1 MHETPL
7 KMEIQ
12 RGLNNFADGDL
23 AEKATDLFKVLGYD
37 SQRTLS
43 RTSNTVE
50 AFLEDFDNH
59 RRMNRENAHLHDW
72 HTVDFLFQ
80 LTADEITQHTQET
93 ITFNENQ
100 GVDNTI
106 YYSYLFLAIKLKGDT
121 YSRTALATIT
131 REINKLY
138 AMPAMLI
145 FQHGHTLTFAIIN
158 RRPSQ
163 RDGDRDVLE
172 KVTLIKDIDV
182 VNPHRAHLDIL
193 AELSLNALYQQHGFT
208 SFLELHQAWQQTL
221 DTSELNRRFFK
232 EIADWY
238 FWAVGK
244 VTFPPDAGDDATVR
258 NATCIIRLI
267 TRLIF
272 VWFLKEKDLVP
283 NAIFDED
290 NIRELLTNVDTQ
302 ECTYYKAILQNLFFA
317 TLNQEM
323 NTPEKPDIRKFRGE
337 GRQHYNITS
346 LYRYKR
352 YFRDPDA
359 ALRLFETIPFLNGGL
374 FECLDKPDPVP
385 VGASSSSRPN
395 GKILRIDG
403 FSDREDNPLHVP
415 NELFFSGPQAV
426 NLNAVYDT
434 KNSRYTVRGLIHI
447 LNRYKFTIAENT
459 PIEEEV
465 ALDPELL
472 GQVFENLL
480 AAYNPETGTTAR
492 KQTGSFYTPREIVN
506 YMVDESLIAHLKN
519 SLPGRSDLRIATGS
533 DLPIATLET
542 NDLSDVIETKLRHF
556 LAYNDEPHPFTDAET
571 EQLINAIDT
580 LKILDPACG
589 SGAFPM
595 GILHKLVF
603 LLGKLDPRNAQ
614 WRQRQIDR
622 VQGAIT
628 ASEKI
633 DDSVFRESAI
643 NELEGEIASIN
654 EAFER
659 NELDYGRKLYLIENC
674 IYGVDIQPIATQIA
688 KLRFFISLIVE
699 QKIDETREN
708 RGVRPLPNLETKFV
722 AANTLLDVEK
732 PAQLLLRNPEVD
744 TKEKALEEVRRRHF
758 TARTPRT
765 KERYRNRDAELRAEI
780 SALLQSDGF
789 PSETTEKIAT
799 WDPYDQNASADF
811 FDSEWMFGITEGFDV
826 VIGNPPY
833 VRQEKIKS
841 LKPMLQKR
849 YTCYTGAADLYVYF
863 YERGL
868 QLLNASGIH
877 TFICS
882 NSWLDVNYG
891 APLQKYLLDNTAGA
905 LICHSEAEREFESA
919 DINTIVSILRNGAP
933 DPDSHIRFLT
943 FKTFIGDPNI
953 ENRRERM
960 RTYTE
965 LAQAGT
971 RENRYA
977 GDKWGGKYLRAPDIY
992 WTLLEKGKDKLVR
1005 LGDIAKVRFGIK
1017 TGANEFFYLD
1027 AEQIQ
1032 EWGIE
1037 AEFLKSVIKS
1047 PRECKSIRVDPS
1059 QLQFKLFMCDMDK
1072 AALAGTAAL
1081 EYITWGESQG
1091 FHQRPSCRS
1100 RARWWDLGQWGYPDM
1115 LWSDAYNV
1123 RFGCF
1128 ENAGDYFGDKRF
1140 FVIEFKEKNLATR
1153 AYLNSTIIPL
1163 LIETEG
1169 ISNLG
1174 EGVIYTNVY
1183 WLKTLPILAENH
1195 IAKEIHRCYE
1205 NIKTREIL
1213 PIFDEI
1219 HQPDRRALDAIIFNA
1234 LDLTQGEQDGV
1245 YEAVVNLVEAR
1256 LRKARSLKGK

>member
-1 MHETPL
+1 MPETHIRT
-7 KMEIQ
+7 EIQ
-12 RGLNNFADGDL
+12 SALNNFMDGEL
-23 AEKATDLFKVLGYD
+23 AKNATHLLKVLGYE
-37 SQRTLS
+37 SQRTLN
-43 RTSNTVE
+43 RDANTTE
-50 AFLEDFDNH
+50 AFREDFDPDNLI
-59 RRMNRENAHLHDW
+59 NPEKAHLNDW
-72 HTVDFLFQ
+72 QTADFLFQ
-80 LTADEITQHTQET
+80 LTADEIRQQTQET
-93 ITFNENQ
+93 ITFHEDA
-100 GVDNTI
+100 GVDESI
-106 YYSYLFLAIKLKGDT
+106 YQSYLFLAIKLKGDT
-121 YSRTALATIT
+121 YSRTALANIT

-138 AMPAMLI
+138 AIPALLI
-145 FQHGHTLTFAIIN
+145 FQHGRTLTFSIIN

-163 RDGDRDVLE
+163 RDRDLDVLE
-172 KVTLIKDIDV
+172 KVTLIKDIDL

-193 AELSLNALYQQHGFT
+193 AELSLSALYQQHGFT
-208 SFLELHQAWQQTL
+208 NFLELHQAWQQTL

-238 FWAVGK
+238 FWAVDK
-244 VTFPPDAGDDATVR
+244 VTFPADADTSVGVVSHLTVH
-258 NATCIIRLI
+258 NATCVIRLI

-272 VWFLKEKDLVP
+272 VWFLKGKELVP
-283 NAIFDED
+283 NALFEED
-290 NIRELLTNVDTQ
+290 TISELLANVDPQ
-302 ECTYYKAILQNLFFA
+302 ESTYYKAILQNLFFA

-323 NTPEKPDIRKFRGE
+323 NTSEKPNTRKFRGE

-359 ALRLFETIPFLNGGL
+359 ALHLFETIPFLNGGL
-374 FECLDKPDPVP
+374 FECLDKPDPDD
-385 VGASSSSRPN
+385 A
-395 GKILRIDG
+395 KTILRIDG
-403 FSDREDNPLHVP
+403 FSDREDNPLSVP
-415 NELFFSGPQAV
+415 NELFFSEPQSV

-459 PIEEEV
+459 PIEQEV

-492 KQTGSFYTPREIVN
+492 KQTGSFYTPREVVN
-506 YMVDESLIAHLKN
+506 YMVDESLIAYFKN
-519 SLPGRSDLRIATGS
+519 TVRSR
-533 DLPIATLET
+533 ET
-542 NDLSDVIETKLRHF
+542 IHCPSETKLRHL
-556 LAYNDEPHPFTDAET
+556 LAYNDEPHQFTTT
-571 EQLINAIDT
+571 EVEHLISAIDT

-603 LLGKLDPRNAQ
+603 LLSKLDPRNAQ

-633 DDSVFRESAI
+633 DDSTFRESAI
-643 NELEGEIASIN
+643 SELEREIDSIN

-699 QKIDETREN
+699 QKIDDTREN

-732 PAQLLLRNPEVD
+732 PEQMTLRNPEID
-744 TKEKALEEVRRRHF
+744 SKEKALEEVRRRHF

-765 KERYRNRDAELRAEI
+765 KDRYRKQDAELRAEI
-780 SALLQSDGF
+780 STLLQQDGF
-789 PSETTEKIAT
+789 PSETTEKISA
-799 WDPYDQNASADF
+799 WDPYNQNASANF
-811 FDSEWMFGITEGFDV
+811 FDPEWMFGITDGFDV

-841 LKPMLQKR
+841 LKPTLKKR

-868 QLLNASGIH
+868 QLLSPKGIH

-891 APLQKYLLDNTAGA
+891 APLQKYLLDNTKSAV
-905 LICHSEAEREFESA
+905 ICHSEAEREFESA
-919 DINTIVSILRNGAP
+919 DINTIVSVLHNGIP
-933 DPDSHIRFLT
+933 NPDSQIRFLT
-943 FKTFIGDPNI
+943 FKTFIGDPDI
-953 ENRRERM
+953 ENRRERT
-960 RTYTE
+960 RPYTE

-971 RENRYA
+971 RENKYT

-1005 LGDIAKVRFGIK
+1005 LGDIAEVRRGFT
-1017 TGANEFFYLD
+1017 TGANDFFYLD
-1027 AEQIQ
+1027 AERIR

-1037 AEFLKSVIKS
+1037 DEFLKPVIKS

-1059 QLQFKLFMCDMDK
+1059 QLQFKLFMCHTDR
-1072 AALAGTAAL
+1072 AVLAGTAAL
-1081 EYITWGESQG
+1081 DYIEWGESQG
-1091 FHQRPSCRS
+1091 FHQKPSCRS
-1100 RARWWDLGQWGYPDM
+1100 RVRWWDLGKREIPSLAFNYLISSTARTLYARNGCYT
-1115 LWSDAYNV
+1115 SDNFQEVHTDSDLILPLCAS
-1123 RFGCF
+1123 
-1128 ENAGDYFGDKRF
+1128 
-1140 FVIEFKEKNLATR
+1140 
-1153 AYLNSTIIPL
+1153 LNSSLFQLMVNMAGRSNFGGGLLKIQTYEVSELLCLDPKIFAFEDAAIFTSSSWEMLDPSDDRRVLDTIIFDA
-1163 LIETEG
+1163 
-1169 ISNLG
+1169 LG
-1174 EGVIYTNVY
+1174 
-1183 WLKTLPILAENH
+1183 
-1195 IAKEIHRCYE
+1195 
-1205 NIKTREIL
+1205 
-1213 PIFDEI
+1213 
-1219 HQPDRRALDAIIFNA
+1219 
-1234 LDLTQGEQDGV
+1234 LTQGERDGV
-1245 YEAVVNLVEAR
+1245 YEAVVNLVESR
-1256 LRKARSLKGK
+1256 LRKARSLKGKG

>member
-1 MHETPL
+1 MHETHIQTD
-7 KMEIQ
+7 IQ
-12 RGLNNFADGDL
+12 RALHRFTDGNL
-23 AEKATDLFKVLGYD
+23 AENAIHLLKVLGYE
-37 SQRTLS
+37 SQRTLNQEA
-43 RTSNTVE
+43 NTPE
-50 AFLEDFDNH
+50 AFREDFDPDKAINPKKA
-59 RRMNRENAHLHDW
+59 RLHEW

-80 LTADEITQHTQET
+80 LTADEIRQHTQEM
-93 ITFNENQ
+93 ITFHEDA
-100 GVDNTI
+100 GVDASI
-106 YYSYLFLAIKLKGDT
+106 YQSYLFLAIKLKGDT
-121 YSRTALATIT
+121 YSRTALANIT

-138 AMPAMLI
+138 AMPALLI
-145 FQHGHTLTFAIIN
+145 FQHGQSLTFSIIN

-163 RDGDRDVLE
+163 REPELDVLE

-182 VNPHRAHLDIL
+182 GSPHRAHLDIL
-193 AELSLNALYQQHGFT
+193 ADLSLGSLYHQYEFT
-208 SFLELHQAWQQTL
+208 NFLELHQAWQQTL
-221 DTSELNRRFFK
+221 DTSELNRRFFQ

-238 FWAVGK
+238 FWAVEK
-244 VTFPPDAGDDATVR
+244 VTFPADASDDETFR

-283 NAIFDED
+283 DALFNEKDIV
-290 NIRELLTNVDTQ
+290 ELLTSLDAQ
-302 ECTYYKAILQNLFFA
+302 ENTYYKAILQNLFFA

-323 NTPEKPDIRKFRGE
+323 NTSEKPNNRKFRGE

-352 YFRDPDA
+352 YFRDPEA
-359 ALRLFETIPFLNGGL
+359 ALGLFEAIPFLNGGL
-374 FECLDKPDPVP
+374 FECLDKPDPTD
-385 VGASSSSRPN
+385 A
-395 GKILRIDG
+395 KIILRVDG
-403 FSDREDNPLHVP
+403 FSDRDDNPLCVP
-415 NELFFSGPQAV
+415 NELFFSEPQSV
-426 NLNAVYDT
+426 NLNAVYGT

-506 YMVDESLIAHLKN
+506 YMVDESLIAYFQN
-519 SLPGRSDLRIATGS
+519 AVRSRAIHCPS
-533 DLPIATLET
+533 K
-542 NDLSDVIETKLRHF
+542 TKLRHL
-556 LAYNDEPHPFTDAET
+556 LAYNDEPHQFTDT
-571 EQLINAIDT
+571 EVVHLITAIDT

-622 VQGAIT
+622 VQAAIT
-628 ASEKI
+628 TSEKI
-633 DDSVFRESAI
+633 DDSTFRESAI
-643 NELEGEIASIN
+643 AELEREIESIN

-659 NELDYGRKLYLIENC
+659 NALDYGRKLYLIENC

-699 QKIDETREN
+699 QKIDDTREN

-722 AANTLLDVEK
+722 AANTLLGVEK
-732 PAQLLLRNPEVD
+732 PAQMTLRNPEID
-744 TKEKALEEVRRRHF
+744 GKEKALEEVRRRHF

-765 KERYRNRDAELRAEI
+765 KDRYRNRDAELRAEI
-780 SALLQSDGF
+780 SALLQQDGF
-789 PSETTEKIAT
+789 PSEMTEKIAN

-833 VRQEKIKS
+833 VRQEKIKD
-841 LKPMLQKR
+841 LKPTLKKH

-868 QLLNASGIH
+868 QLLSPNGIH

-891 APLQKYLLDNTAGA
+891 APLQKYLLENTVGA
-905 LICHSEAEREFESA
+905 VICHSEAEREFESA
-919 DINTIVSILRNGAP
+919 DINTIVSILSNGTP
-933 DPDSHIRFLT
+933 DADSCMRFLT
-943 FKTFIGDPNI
+943 FNTFIGDPDVQ
-953 ENRRERM
+953 NRRERT

-971 RENRYA
+971 RENRYT

-992 WTLLEKGKDKLVR
+992 WTILEKGKDKLVR
-1005 LGDIAKVRFGIK
+1005 LGDIAEVRRGFT

-1027 AEQIQ
+1027 AERIQ

-1037 AEFLKSVIKS
+1037 SEYLKPVIKS
-1047 PRECKSIRVDPS
+1047 PRECKSIRVDPNE
-1059 QLQFKLFMCDMDK
+1059 LQFKLFMCHADR

-1081 EYITWGESQG
+1081 DYIKWGETQG

-1100 RARWWDLGQWGYPDM
+1100 RARWWDLGEREMPSLAFNYLISSTARTLYTPDGCYT
-1115 LWSDAYNV
+1115 SDNFQEVHTDSDSILPLCAS
-1123 RFGCF
+1123 
-1128 ENAGDYFGDKRF
+1128 
-1140 FVIEFKEKNLATR
+1140 
-1153 AYLNSTIIPL
+1153 LNSSLFQLMVNMAGRSNFGGGL
-1163 LIETEG
+1163 LKIQT
-1169 ISNLG
+1169 
-1174 EGVIYTNVY
+1174 
-1183 WLKTLPILAENH
+1183 
-1195 IAKEIHRCYE
+1195 YE
-1205 NIKTREIL
+1205 VSELLCLDPK
-1213 PIFDEI
+1213 IFTFEDEAI
-1219 HQPDRRALDAIIFNA
+1219 FTSSAWEMLEPSDDRRALDTIVFEA
-1234 LDLTQGEQDGV
+1234 LEFTQGERDGV
-1245 YEAVVNLVEAR
+1245 SEAVVRLVESR

>member
-1 MHETPL
+1 MMHETHIQTD
-7 KMEIQ
+7 IQ
-12 RGLNNFADGDL
+12 RALNNFADGNL
-23 AEKATDLFKVLGYD
+23 AQNATALLSVLGYE

-59 RRMNRENAHLHDW
+59 GRMNREKALLHEW
-72 HTVDFLFQ
+72 QTADFLFQ
-80 LTADEITQHTQET
+80 LTADEIKQHAQET
-93 ITFNENQ
+93 ITFHEDQ

-106 YYSYLFLAIKLKGDT
+106 YYSYLFLAVKLKGDT
-121 YSRTALATIT
+121 YSRTALANIT

-138 AMPAMLI
+138 AMPALLI
-145 FQHGHTLTFAIIN
+145 FQHGQSLTFAIIN

-193 AELSLNALYQQHGFT
+193 EELSLAALYQEHGFT
-208 SFLELHQAWQQTL
+208 NFLELHQAWQKTL
-221 DTSELNRRFFK
+221 DISELNRRFFK

-238 FWAVGK
+238 FWAVDK
-244 VTFPPDAGDDATVR
+244 VTFPSASVGTVSNR
-258 NATCIIRLI
+258 AVHNATCVIRLI

-272 VWFLKEKDLVP
+272 VWFLKEKALVP
-283 NAIFDED
+283 DVLFAEADIS
-290 NIRELLTNVDTQ
+290 ELLTSLDA
-302 ECTYYKAILQNLFFA
+302 EESTYYKAILQNLFFA
-317 TLNQEM
+317 TLNQGM
-323 NTPEKPDIRKFRGE
+323 NTPEKPNNRKFRGE

-352 YFRDPDA
+352 YFKDPDA
-359 ALRLFETIPFLNGGL
+359 ALCLFESIPFLNGGL
-374 FECLDKPDPVP
+374 FECLDKPDSDD
-385 VGASSSSRPN
+385 A
-395 GKILRIDG
+395 KTILRIDG
-403 FSDREDNPLHVP
+403 FSDRDDNPLSVP
-415 NELFFSGPQAV
+415 NELFFSEPQAV

-459 PIEEEV
+459 PIEQEV

-492 KQTGSFYTPREIVN
+492 KQTGSFYTPREVVN
-506 YMVDESLIAHLKN
+506 YMVDESLIAHFQN
-519 SLPGRSDLRIATGS
+519 TFSRWVSLRSTQ
-533 DLPIATLET
+533 PT
-542 NDLSDVIETKLRHF
+542 NGAIEDRLRH
-556 LAYNDEPHPFTDAET
+556 LLTYNDEPHQFTYAEV
-571 EQLINAIDT
+571 EHLITTIDT

-622 VQGAIT
+622 VQNTIT
-628 ASEKI
+628 EAEKI
-633 DDSVFRESAI
+633 DDSVIRESTI
-643 NELEGEIASIN
+643 DELEGEIENIN

-699 QKIDETREN
+699 QKIDDTREN

-722 AANTLLDVEK
+722 AANTLLGVEK
-732 PAQLLLRNPEVD
+732 PAQMTFRNPEID
-744 TKEKALEEVRRRHF
+744 NKEKALEEVRRRHF

-765 KERYRNRDAELRAEI
+765 KERYRKQDADLRTEI
-780 SALLQSDGF
+780 SALLQQDGF
-789 PSETTEKIAT
+789 PSETTEKIAG
-799 WDPYDQNASADF
+799 WDPYDQNAAADF
-811 FDSEWMFGITEGFDV
+811 FDPEWMFGITDGFDV

-833 VRQEKIKS
+833 VRQEKIKH
-841 LKPMLQKR
+841 LKPTLKKR
-849 YTCYTGAADLYVYF
+849 YTCYTGTADLYVYF

-868 QLLNASGIH
+868 QLLSPNGIH

-891 APLQKYLLDNTAGA
+891 APLQKYVLDNTAGA
-905 LICHSEAEREFESA
+905 VICHSEAEREFESA
-919 DINTIVSILRNGAP
+919 DINTIVSLLQNGTP
-933 DPDSHIRFLT
+933 DAESHFRFLT

-953 ENRRERM
+953 ENRRERT

-971 RENRYA
+971 RDNRYT

-992 WTLLEKGKDKLVR
+992 WTILEKGKDKLVR
-1005 LGDIAKVRFGIK
+1005 LGDVADVRRGFT

-1027 AEQIQ
+1027 TERVQ
-1032 EWGIE
+1032 EWGIASE
-1037 AEFLKSVIKS
+1037 YLKPVIKS

-1059 QLQFKLFMCDMDK
+1059 QLQFKLFMCHADR

-1081 EYITWGESQG
+1081 EYIRWGESQG
-1091 FHQRPSCRS
+1091 FHQRPSCKG
-1100 RARWWDLGQWGYPDM
+1100 RAHWWDLGQREMPLLAFNYLISSTARTLYARNGCYT
-1115 LWSDAYNV
+1115 SDNFQEVHTDSDLTLPLCAS
-1123 RFGCF
+1123 
-1128 ENAGDYFGDKRF
+1128 
-1140 FVIEFKEKNLATR
+1140 
-1153 AYLNSTIIPL
+1153 LNSSLFQLMVNMTGRSNFGGGLLKIQTYEVSELLCLDPKIFAFEDETIFASTAWEMLEP
-1163 LIETEG
+1163 
-1169 ISNLG
+1169 S
-1174 EGVIYTNVY
+1174 
-1183 WLKTLPILAENH
+1183 
-1195 IAKEIHRCYE
+1195 
-1205 NIKTREIL
+1205 
-1213 PIFDEI
+1213 D
-1219 HQPDRRALDAIIFNA
+1219 DRRALDAIIFDA
-1234 LDLTQGEQDGV
+1234 LGLTQGERDGV
-1245 YEAVVNLVEAR
+1245 YEAVVNLVESR
-1256 LRKARSLKGK
+1256 LRKAKSLKGKS

>member
-12 RGLNNFADGDL
+12 SGLSNFANGKL
-23 AEKATDLFKVLGYD
+23 TENTTQLLKVLGYE
-37 SQRTLS
+37 SQRTLNRS
-43 RTSNTVE
+43 SNTIA
-50 AFLEDFDNH
+50 AFLEDFDTH
-59 RRMNRENAHLHDW
+59 GRMNREKAYLYEW
-72 HTVDFLFQ
+72 QTADFLFQ
-80 LTADEITQHTQET
+80 LTADEIKQQDFQET
-93 ITFNENQ
+93 INFAER
-100 GVDNTI
+100 GSVDNTI
-106 YYSYLFLAIKLKGDT
+106 YHSYLFLAIKLKGDV
-121 YSRTALATIT
+121 YPRTALANIT

-138 AMPAMLI
+138 AMPALLI
-145 FQHGHTLTFAIIN
+145 FQHGHCLTFAIIN

-163 RDGDRDVLE
+163 HDSERDVLE

-182 VNPHRAHLDIL
+182 RDPHRAHLDIL
-193 AELSLNALYQQHGFT
+193 ADLSLDALYHQHGFT
-208 SFLELHQAWQQTL
+208 NFLELHQAWQKTL

-238 FWAVGK
+238 FWAVDK
-244 VTFPPDAGDDATVR
+244 VTFPSDTGENETVR

-283 NAIFDED
+283 NTLFDED
-290 NIRELLTNVDTQ
+290 DLAEMLTNIDAQ
-302 ECTYYKAILQNLFFA
+302 ESTYYKAVLQNLFFA

-323 NTPEKPDIRKFRGE
+323 NTPEKPDIRKFRGK

-374 FECLDKPDPVP
+374 FECLDKPNPDDPK
-385 VGASSSSRPN
+385 
-395 GKILRIDG
+395 KILRIDG

-415 NELFFSGPQAV
+415 NELFFSEPQAV

-434 KNSRYTVRGLIHI
+434 KNRRYTVRGLIHI

-506 YMVDESLIAHLKN
+506 YMVDASLIAYFKN
-519 SLPGRSDLRIATGS
+519 ILLCRSELQLATSNENDISIAT
-533 DLPIATLET
+533 
-542 NDLSDVIETKLRHF
+542 ETKLRHL

-633 DDSVFRESAI
+633 DDSLFRESAI

-699 QKIDETREN
+699 QKIDDTRKN

-722 AANTLLDVEK
+722 AADTLLDVEK
-732 PAQLLLRNPEVD
+732 PSQLLLRNPEVD

-789 PSETTEKIAT
+789 PSETTEKIAN
-799 WDPYDQNASADF
+799 WDPYDQNATADF
-811 FDSEWMFGITEGFDV
+811 FDPEWMFGITDGFDV

-833 VRQEKIKS
+833 ISHDKIPKQLKAKIKNNYQS
-841 LKPMLQKR
+841 YQPFADI
-849 YTCYTGAADLYVYF
+849 YCYFIEKAI
-863 YERGL
+863 GL
-868 QLLNASGIH
+868 QNVGGILS
-877 TFICS
+877 FITS
-882 NSWLDVNYG
+882 NSYLRAEYG
-891 APLQKYLLDNTAGA
+891 GPIRSLLR
-905 LICHSEAEREFESA
+905 SENILLRMLNVEDSQVFESA
-919 DINTIVSILRNGAP
+919 IVNVAIIVSRKPANSSDDFCLVVNSPFSGDSFEDFVKINRFHYPQVYFDSKSWNLAEPKLVEIQKKLEASGKTLEELNTKIRLGIATGSNEAFLIDEDQRREFCEKNPINTEIIKPILRGRDISRYSYTLPKQYVLLTKNGV
-933 DPDSHIRFLT
+933 
-943 FKTFIGDPNI
+943 NV
-953 ENRRERM
+953 ERD
-960 RTYTE
+960 Y
-965 LAQAGT
+965 
-971 RENRYA
+971 
-977 GDKWGGKYLRAPDIY
+977 PDIY
-992 WTLLEKGKDKLVR
+992 EH
-1005 LGDIAKVRFGIK
+1005 
-1017 TGANEFFYLD
+1017 LD
-1027 AEQIQ
+1027 
-1032 EWGIE
+1032 
-1037 AEFLKSVIKS
+1037 S
-1047 PRECKSIRVDPS
+1047 
-1059 QLQFKLFMCDMDK
+1059 
-1072 AALAGTAAL
+1072 
-1081 EYITWGESQG
+1081 
-1091 FHQRPSCRS
+1091 
-1100 RARWWDLGQWGYPDM
+1100 
-1115 LWSDAYNV
+1115 
-1123 RFGCF
+1123 
-1128 ENAGDYFGDKRF
+1128 FGDKFKNRGAQGQHWTNLRACSF
-1140 FVIEFKEKNLATR
+1140 YDDFKKEKIVWIELSDLGRFALCNNEVYL
-1153 AYLNSTIIPL
+1153 LNSAYFLLPPSDIDAKFLLGILNSSTIRFYLSLVAETSGTGTSRWINNYVKEFPIPMVEPEQQTGIITIVDHIL
-1163 LIETEG
+1163 TVKVGSPNANTTE
-1169 ISNLG
+1169 L
-1174 EGVIYTNVY
+1174 E
-1183 WLKTLPILAENH
+1183 
-1195 IAKEIHRCYE
+1195 KEIDKHVYALYNLTE
-1205 NIKTREIL
+1205 KEI
-1213 PIFDEI
+1213 
-1219 HQPDRRALDAIIFNA
+1219 AI
-1234 LDLTQGEQDGV
+1234 
-1245 YEAVVNLVEAR
+1245 VE
-1256 LRKARSLKGK
+1256 GTE

>member
-7 KMEIQ
+7 KIDIQ
-12 RGLNNFADGDL
+12 HTLNNFADGNL
-23 AEKATDLFKVLGYD
+23 AENATHLLNVLGYE

-43 RTSNTVE
+43 RSSNTLE
-50 AFLEDFDNH
+50 AFLEDFDSH
-59 RRMNRENAHLHDW
+59 GQMNPEKAHLHKW
-72 HTVDFLFQ
+72 RTADFLFQ
-80 LTADEITQHTQET
+80 LTADEIRRHTQEI
-93 ITFNENQ
+93 ITEDP
-100 GVDNTI
+100 GVDESI
-106 YYSYLFLAIKLKGDT
+106 YQSYLFLAIKLNGDS
-121 YSRTALATIT
+121 YSRTALANIT

-145 FQHGHTLTFAIIN
+145 FQHGHALTFAIIS

-163 RDGDRDVLE
+163 RDADRDVLE

-193 AELSLNALYQQHGFT
+193 AELSLDALYHQHGFT
-208 SFLELHQAWQQTL
+208 NFLELHQAWQKTL
-221 DTSELNRRFFK
+221 DISELNRRFFK

-238 FWAVGK
+238 FWAVSQ
-244 VTFPPDAGDDATVR
+244 VTFPPDKGGQGGSTDAGDDETLR

-272 VWFLKEKDLVP
+272 VWFLKEKNLVP
-283 NAIFDED
+283 NALFNEADIS
-290 NIRELLTNVDTQ
+290 ELLTSLDAQ
-302 ECTYYKAILQNLFFA
+302 DSIYYKAVLQNLFFA

-323 NTPEKPDIRKFRGE
+323 NTPEKLDTRKFRGE
-337 GRQHYNITS
+337 GQQHYNITS

-359 ALRLFETIPFLNGGL
+359 ALHLFESIPFLNGGL
-374 FECLDKPDPVP
+374 FECLDKPAPDD
-385 VGASSSSRPN
+385 A
-395 GKILRIDG
+395 KTILRVDG
-403 FSDREDNPLHVP
+403 FSDRDDNPLHVP
-415 NELFFSGPQAV
+415 NELFFSEPQAV
-426 NLNAVYDT
+426 NLNVVYDT

-480 AAYNPETGTTAR
+480 AAYNPETDTTAR
-492 KQTGSFYTPREIVN
+492 KQTGSFYTPREVVN
-506 YMVDESLIAHLKN
+506 YMADESLIAHLKN
-519 SLPGRSDLRIATGS
+519 ILDAAGFPPDKGGRGVTS
-533 DLPIATLET
+533 
-542 NDLSDVIETKLRHF
+542 KLRHL
-556 LAYNDEPHPFTDAET
+556 LAYNDEPHQFTNAET

-603 LLGKLDPRNAQ
+603 LLSKLDPRNAQ

-622 VQGAIT
+622 VQGAIA

-633 DDSVFRESAI
+633 DDNIFRESAI
-643 NELEGEIASIN
+643 NELEREIDNIN

-659 NELDYGRKLYLIENC
+659 NELDYGRKLYLIENS

-699 QKIDETREN
+699 QKIDDTREN

-732 PAQLLLRNPEVD
+732 PIQLSFRNPEID
-744 TKEKALEEVRRRHF
+744 SKEQALEEVCRRHF
-758 TARTPRT
+758 TARTLRT
-765 KERYRNRDAELRAEI
+765 RDRYRQQDAELRAEM
-780 SALLQSDGF
+780 SVLLQQDGF
-789 PSETTEKIAT
+789 PSMTTEKIAG
-799 WDPYDQNASADF
+799 WDPYDQNVTADF
-811 FDSEWMFGITEGFDV
+811 FDPEWMFGITDGFDV

-833 VRQEKIKS
+833 VRQEKIKT
-841 LKPMLQKR
+841 LKPTLKKR

-868 QLLNASGIH
+868 QLLNTNGIH

-891 APLQKYLLDNTAGA
+891 APLQKYLLDNTVGA
-905 LICHSEAEREFESA
+905 VICHSEAEREFESA
-919 DINTIVSILRNGAP
+919 DINTIVSILHNGTP
-933 DPDSHIRFLT
+933 DADSHIHFLT

-953 ENRRERM
+953 ENRRERT

-971 RENRYA
+971 RENKYT

-992 WTLLEKGKDKLVR
+992 WTILEKGKDKLVR
-1005 LGDIAKVRFGIK
+1005 LGDIAEVRFGIK

-1027 AEQIQ
+1027 AERIQ

-1037 AEFLKSVIKS
+1037 SEFLKPVIKS
-1047 PRECKSIRVDPS
+1047 PRECKSIRVDPR
-1059 QLQFKLFMCDMDK
+1059 QLQFKLFMCHADR

-1081 EYITWGESQG
+1081 EYIEWGESQG
-1091 FHQRPSCRS
+1091 YHQRPSCRG
-1100 RARWWDLGQWGYPDM
+1100 RARWYDLGQWDFADL
-1115 LWSDAYNV
+1115 LWVETMHESFKV
-1123 RFGCF
+1123 HR
-1128 ENAGDYFGDKRF
+1128 NAPSIYEGDKF
-1140 FVIEFKEKNLATR
+1140 YGIKYQGNIDTLTVL
-1153 AYLNSTIIPL
+1153 LNSTPVMLFKL
-1163 LIETEG
+1163 LSG
-1169 ISNLG
+1169 FHSLG
-1174 EGVIYTNVY
+1174 GGG
-1183 WLKTLPILAENH
+1183 LKTAV
-1195 IAKEIHRCYE
+1195 YE
-1205 NIKTREIL
+1205 VKDFCIIQPELVTFNTDLVNALIQREVGTIQEDIK
-1213 PIFDEI
+1213 
-1219 HQPDRRALDAIIFNA
+1219 QSNRRGLDAIIFDV
-1234 LDLTQGEQDGV
+1234 LDLTQGERDGV
-1245 YEAVVNLVEAR
+1245 YEAVVNLVESR
-1256 LRKARSLKGK
+1256 LRKARSLKGKS

>member
-1 MHETPL
+1 MHATSFKADIHHALNRFTAGEFV
-7 KMEIQ
+7 ENAIQ
-12 RGLNNFADGDL
+12 LLN
-23 AEKATDLFKVLGYD
+23 VLGYE
-37 SQRTLS
+37 SQRTLN
-43 RTSNTVE
+43 RDTNTAE

-59 RRMNRENAHLHDW
+59 GRMNRDKAHLHEWQTADL
-72 HTVDFLFQ
+72 LFQ
-80 LTADEITQHTQET
+80 LTADEIKQHTQDT
-93 ITFNENQ
+93 ITFHEDQ

-106 YYSYLFLAIKLKGDT
+106 YYSYLFLAVKLKGDT
-121 YSRTALATIT
+121 YSRTALANIT

-138 AMPAMLI
+138 AMPALLI
-145 FQHGHTLTFAIIN
+145 FQHGQSLTFAIIN

-172 KVTLIKDIDV
+172 KVTLIKDIDI

-193 AELSLNALYQQHGFT
+193 AELSLDVLYQVYEF
-208 SFLELHQAWQQTL
+208 SNFLELHQAWQKTL

-238 FWAVGK
+238 FWAVEK
-244 VTFPPDAGDDATVR
+244 VTFPPDADDDETVR

-283 NAIFDED
+283 DVLFNEEAIA
-290 NIRELLTNVDTQ
+290 ELLTSLDAQ
-302 ECTYYKAILQNLFFA
+302 ESTYYKAVLQNLFFA

-323 NTPEKPDIRKFRGE
+323 NTPEKPNTRKFRGE

-352 YFRDPDA
+352 YFSDPDA
-359 ALRLFETIPFLNGGL
+359 ALRLFESIPFLNGGL
-374 FECLDKPDPVP
+374 FECLDKPTLED
-385 VGASSSSRPN
+385 A
-395 GKILRIDG
+395 KTILRIDG
-403 FSDREDNPLHVP
+403 FSDRDDNPLCVP
-415 NELFFSGPQAV
+415 NELFFSEPQPV
-426 NLNAVYDT
+426 NLNAVYGT
-434 KNSRYTVRGLIHI
+434 KNSQYTVRGLIHI
-447 LNRYKFTIAENT
+447 LNRYKFTITENT

-480 AAYNPETGTTAR
+480 AAFNPETGTTAR
-492 KQTGSFYTPREIVN
+492 KQTGSFYTPREVVN
-506 YMVDESLIAHLKN
+506 YMVDESLIAYLQN
-519 SLPGRSDLRIATGS
+519 TVRSRAIHCPS
-533 DLPIATLET
+533 
-542 NDLSDVIETKLRHF
+542 ETKLRH
-556 LAYNDEPHPFTDAET
+556 LLSYNDEPHQFTDTEAEH
-571 EQLINAIDT
+571 LITAIDT

-603 LLGKLDPRNAQ
+603 LLSKLDPRNAQ

-633 DDSVFRESAI
+633 DDSTFRESAI
-643 NELEGEIASIN
+643 AELEREIDSID

-659 NELDYGRKLYLIENC
+659 NALDYGRKLYLIENC

-699 QKIDETREN
+699 QKIDDTREN

-722 AANTLLDVEK
+722 AANALLDVDK
-732 PAQLLLRNPEVD
+732 PAQMSLRNPEVD
-744 TKEKALEEVRRRHF
+744 TKEQALAEVRRRHF

-765 KERYRNRDAELRAEI
+765 KERYRKQDADLRAEI
-780 SALLQSDGF
+780 STILQRDGF
-789 PSETTEKIAT
+789 PSETTEKIAH
-799 WDPYDQNASADF
+799 WDPYNQNASADF
-811 FDSEWMFGITEGFDV
+811 FDPEWMFGITDGFDV

-833 VRQEKIKS
+833 VRQEKIKH
-841 LKPMLQKR
+841 LKPTLKKR

-868 QLLNASGIH
+868 QLLSPNGIH

-905 LICHSEAEREFESA
+905 VICHSEAEREFESA
-919 DINTIVSILRNGAP
+919 DINTIVSILQNGTP
-933 DPDSHIRFLT
+933 DADSHIRFLT
-943 FKTFIGDPNI
+943 FTTFIGDPNI
-953 ENRRERM
+953 ENRRERT

-965 LAQAGT
+965 LKQAGT
-971 RENRYA
+971 RENKYA

-1005 LGDIAKVRFGIK
+1005 LGDIAEVRFGIK

-1027 AEQIQ
+1027 AERIQ

-1037 AEFLKSVIKS
+1037 SEFLKPVIKS

-1059 QLQFKLFMCDMDK
+1059 QLQFKLLMCHADRT
-1072 AALAGTAAL
+1072 ALAGTAAL
-1081 EYITWGESQG
+1081 DYIDWGESQG
-1091 FHQRPSCRS
+1091 YHQRPSCKGRK
-1100 RARWWDLGQWGYPDM
+1100 RWWDLGKWDFADL
-1115 LWSDAYNV
+1115 LWIETMSESFKVHRNAPTIYESDKFYGIKYQGNIDTLTV
-1123 RFGCF
+1123 
-1128 ENAGDYFGDKRF
+1128 
-1140 FVIEFKEKNLATR
+1140 L
-1153 AYLNSTIIPL
+1153 LNSTPIMLFKL
-1163 LIETEG
+1163 LSG
-1169 ISNLG
+1169 FHSLG
-1174 EGVIYTNVY
+1174 GGG
-1183 WLKTLPILAENH
+1183 LKTAV
-1195 IAKEIHRCYE
+1195 YE
-1205 NIKTREIL
+1205 VKDFQIIQPELVAFNEDLVNTLIQREVGTIQEDVEH
-1213 PIFDEI
+1213 PN
-1219 HQPDRRALDAIIFNA
+1219 RRALDAIIFDA
-1234 LDLTQGEQDGV
+1234 LDLTQGERDGV

-1256 LRKARSLKGK
+1256 LRKARSLKGKG

>member
-12 RGLNNFADGDL
+12 RALSNFTDGQL
-23 AEKATDLFKVLGYD
+23 AENATQLLKALGYE

-43 RTSNTVE
+43 RSSNTPDI
-50 AFLEDFDNH
+50 FLENFDSH
-59 RRMNRENAHLHDW
+59 GRMNRENALLHEW
-72 HTVDFLFQ
+72 QTADFLFQ
-80 LTADEITQHTQET
+80 LTADEIRQHTQET
-93 ITFNENQ
+93 IAFHENR

-106 YYSYLFLAIKLKGDT
+106 YFSYLFLAIQLKGDV

-131 REINKLY
+131 RELNKCY

-145 FQHGHTLTFAIIN
+145 FQHGQTLTFAIIN

-193 AELSLNALYQQHGFT
+193 AELSLDALYQKYEF
-208 SFLELHQAWQQTL
+208 SNFLELHQAWQKTL

-244 VTFPPDAGDDATVR
+244 VKFPSDVDTSVGEVSNLAVH

-283 NAIFDED
+283 NTLFEEDE
-290 NIRELLTNVDTQ
+290 IGELLTSLEAQ
-302 ECTYYKAILQNLFFA
+302 ESTYYKAILQNLFFA

-323 NTPEKPDIRKFRGE
+323 NTPEKPDTRKFRGE

-352 YFRDPDA
+352 YFRDPGA
-359 ALRLFETIPFLNGGL
+359 SLRLFETIPFLNGGL
-374 FECLDKPDPVP
+374 FECLDKPAPDD
-385 VGASSSSRPN
+385 
-395 GKILRIDG
+395 GKTILRVDG
-403 FSDREDNPLHVP
+403 FSDRDDNPLHVP
-415 NELFFSGPQAV
+415 NELFFSEPQAV

-519 SLPGRSDLRIATGS
+519 TVSSRAIHCPS
-533 DLPIATLET
+533 
-542 NDLSDVIETKLRHF
+542 ETKLRH
-556 LAYNDEPHPFTDAET
+556 LLSYNDEPHQFTDT
-571 EQLINAIDT
+571 EVEHLITAIDT
-580 LKILDPACG
+580 FKILDPACG

-622 VQGAIT
+622 VQGAIA

-633 DDSVFRESAI
+633 DDSTFRESAI
-643 NELEGEIASIN
+643 NELEREIESIN

-699 QKIDETREN
+699 QKIDDTREN

-722 AANTLLDVEK
+722 AGNTLIDVEK
-732 PAQLLLRNPEVD
+732 PTQLLLRNPEVD
-744 TKEKALEEVRRRHF
+744 RKEKALEEVRRRHF

-765 KERYRNRDAELRAEI
+765 KDRYRQRDAELRAEI
-780 SALLQSDGF
+780 STLLQSDGF
-789 PSETTEKIAT
+789 PSETTEKIAG
-799 WDPYDQNASADF
+799 WDPYDQNATADF
-811 FDSEWMFGITEGFDV
+811 FDPEWMFGITEGFDV

-833 VRQEKIKS
+833 VRQEKIKD
-841 LKPMLQKR
+841 LKPTLKKR

-868 QLLNASGIH
+868 QLLSPNGIH

-891 APLQKYLLDNTAGA
+891 APLQKYVLDTTKGA
-905 LICHSEAEREFESA
+905 VICHSEAEREFESA
-919 DINTIVSILRNGAP
+919 DINTIVSILHNGTP
-933 DPDSHIRFLT
+933 DADSQIRFLT
-943 FKTFIGDPNI
+943 FKTFIGDPDI
-953 ENRRERM
+953 ENRRERT

-977 GDKWGGKYLRAPDIY
+977 GDKWGGQYLRAPDIY
-992 WTLLEKGKDKLVR
+992 WTILEKGKDKLVR
-1005 LGDIAKVRFGIK
+1005 LGDIAEVRRGFT

-1027 AEQIQ
+1027 AERIHQ
-1032 EWGIE
+1032 WGIE
-1037 AEFLKSVIKS
+1037 TEFLKPVIKS
-1047 PRECKSIRVDPS
+1047 PRECKSIRVDPR
-1059 QLQFKLFMCDMDK
+1059 QLQFKLFMCHADK

-1081 EYITWGESQG
+1081 GYIEWGEKQRY
-1091 FHQRPSCRS
+1091 HQRPSCKGRT
-1100 RARWWDLGQWGYPDM
+1100 RWWDLGERAIPSLSFNYLISSTARTLYAKEGCYT
-1115 LWSDAYNV
+1115 SDN
-1123 RFGCF
+1123 FQ
-1128 ENAGDYFGDKRF
+1128 EIHTDL
-1140 FVIEFKEKNLATR
+1140 NLTLPLCVS
-1153 AYLNSTIIPL
+1153 LNSSLFQLMVNMAGRSNFGGGL
-1163 LIETEG
+1163 LKIQT
-1169 ISNLG
+1169 
-1174 EGVIYTNVY
+1174 
-1183 WLKTLPILAENH
+1183 
-1195 IAKEIHRCYE
+1195 YE
-1205 NIKTREIL
+1205 VSELLCLDPKAFAFEDEA
-1213 PIFDEI
+1213 IFTYSAWEMLDPSE
-1219 HQPDRRALDAIIFNA
+1219 DRRVLDAIIFDA
-1234 LDLTQGEQDGV
+1234 LNLTRGERDGV
-1245 YEAVVNLVEAR
+1245 YEAVVNLVESR
-1256 LRKARSLKGK
+1256 LRKARSLKGR

>member
-1 MHETPL
+1 MPQTHTRTDIERALSQFTNDELHE
-7 KMEIQ
+7 
-12 RGLNNFADGDL
+12 N
-23 AEKATDLFKVLGYD
+23 ATHLLKVLSYQ
-37 SQRTLS
+37 SQRTLH
-43 RTSNTVE
+43 RDTNTTD
-50 AFLEDFDNH
+50 AFREDFDPDNLI
-59 RRMNRENAHLHDW
+59 NPQKAHLQEW
-72 HTVDFLFQ
+72 QTADFLFQ
-80 LTADEITQHTQET
+80 ITADEIRQYTQEVL
-93 ITFNENQ
+93 TFNEDP
-100 GVDNTI
+100 GVDESI
-106 YYSYLFLAIKLKGDT
+106 YQSYLFLAIKLKGDT
-121 YSRTALATIT
+121 YSRTALANIT

-138 AMPAMLI
+138 AIPALLI
-145 FQHGHTLTFAIIN
+145 FQHGQALTFSIIN

-163 RDGDRDVLE
+163 RDSELDVLE

-193 AELSLNALYQQHGFT
+193 AELSLDALYQQHGFT
-208 SFLELHQAWQQTL
+208 NFLELHQAWQQTL

-238 FWAVGK
+238 FWAVEK
-244 VTFPPDAGDDATVR
+244 VAFPSDETVGAVSNRDVR

-272 VWFLKEKDLVP
+272 VWFLKEKGLVP
-283 NAIFDED
+283 NTLFDED
-290 NIRELLTNVDTQ
+290 DIAALLTGVDPQ
-302 ECTYYKAILQNLFFA
+302 ESTYYKAILQNLFFA

-323 NTPEKPDIRKFRGE
+323 NPPDKGGRGVPRKFRGE

-352 YFRDPDA
+352 YFRDPEA

-374 FECLDKPDPVP
+374 FECLDKPTPGDP
-385 VGASSSSRPN
+385 
-395 GKILRIDG
+395 KTILRVDG
-403 FSDREDNPLHVP
+403 FSDRDDNPLSVP
-415 NELFFSGPQAV
+415 NELFFSEPQAV

-459 PIEEEV
+459 PIEQEV

-492 KQTGSFYTPREIVN
+492 KQTGSFYTPREVVN
-506 YMVDESLIAHLKN
+506 YMVDESLIAYLQN
-519 SLPGRSDLRIATGS
+519 TVRSRAIHCPS
-533 DLPIATLET
+533 
-542 NDLSDVIETKLRHF
+542 ETKLRH
-556 LAYNDEPHPFTDAET
+556 LLTYNDEPHQFTDTET
-571 EQLINAIDT
+571 EQLITAIDT

-603 LLGKLDPRNAQ
+603 LLSKLDPRNAQ

-622 VQGAIT
+622 VQNTIT
-628 ASEKI
+628 EAEKI
-633 DDSVFRESAI
+633 DDSVIRESTI
-643 NELEGEIASIN
+643 DELEGEIENIN

-699 QKIDETREN
+699 QTIDDTREN

-722 AANTLLDVEK
+722 AANTLLGVEK
-732 PAQLLLRNPEVD
+732 PAQMTFRNPEID
-744 TKEKALEEVRRRHF
+744 SKEKGLEEVRRRHF

-765 KERYRNRDAELRAEI
+765 KERYRKQDADLRAEI
-780 SALLQSDGF
+780 SALLQQDGF
-789 PSETTEKIAT
+789 PSETTEKIAG
-799 WDPYDQNASADF
+799 WDPYDQNAAADF
-811 FDSEWMFGITEGFDV
+811 FDPEWMFGITDGFDV

-833 VRQEKIKS
+833 VRQEKIKD
-841 LKPMLQKR
+841 LKPTLQKR

-868 QLLNASGIH
+868 QLLNTNGIH

-905 LICHSEAEREFESA
+905 VICHSEAEREFESA
-919 DINTIVSILRNGAP
+919 DINTIVSILQNGIP
-933 DPDSHIRFLT
+933 DADSHLRFLT
-943 FKTFIGDPNI
+943 FKTFIGDPDI
-953 ENRRERM
+953 ENRRERTRM
-960 RTYTE
+960 YTE

-971 RENRYA
+971 RENKYT

-1005 LGDIAKVRFGIK
+1005 LGDVAEVRRGFT

-1027 AEQIQ
+1027 TERIQ
-1032 EWGIE
+1032 EWDIE
-1037 AEFLKSVIKS
+1037 SKFLKPVIKS

-1059 QLQFKLFMCDMDK
+1059 QLQFKLFMCHADRT
-1072 AALAGTAAL
+1072 ALAGTSAL
-1081 EYITWGESQG
+1081 AYIEWGESQG
-1091 FHQRPSCRS
+1091 YHQRPSCRG
-1100 RARWWDLGQWGYPDM
+1100 RTRWWDLGEESGNSIFVKEADETSAVFYNPDNY
-1115 LWSDAYNV
+1115 LADCRLYYA
-1123 RFGCF
+1123 
-1128 ENAGDYFGDKRF
+1128 
-1140 FVIEFKEKNLATR
+1140 NLSNDILLF
-1153 AYLNSTIIPL
+1153 LNSA
-1163 LIETEG
+1163 
-1169 ISNLG
+1169 LG
-1174 EGVIYTNVY
+1174 AMFFELYSRSGLGKGARSMMVSD
-1183 WLKTLPILAENH
+1183 
-1195 IAKEIHRCYE
+1195 YE
-1205 NIKTREIL
+1205 NVPTLENINVDKKTTESVLRQISPLSPRKIANSESEW
-1213 PIFDEI
+1213 FT
-1219 HQPDRRALDAIIFNA
+1219 LDAIIFDA
-1234 LDLTQGEQDGV
+1234 LDLTQGERDGV
-1245 YEAVVNLVEAR
+1245 YEAVVNLVESR
-1256 LRKARSLKGK
+1256 LRKAKSLKRKG

>member
-1 MHETPL
+1 
-7 KMEIQ
+7 
-12 RGLNNFADGDL
+12 
-23 AEKATDLFKVLGYD
+23 
-37 SQRTLS
+37 
-43 RTSNTVE
+43 
-50 AFLEDFDNH
+50 
-59 RRMNRENAHLHDW
+59 
-72 HTVDFLFQ
+72 
-80 LTADEITQHTQET
+80 
-93 ITFNENQ
+93 
-100 GVDNTI
+100 
-106 YYSYLFLAIKLKGDT
+106 
-121 YSRTALATIT
+121 
-131 REINKLY
+131 
-138 AMPAMLI
+138 MPALLI
-145 FQHGHTLTFAIIN
+145 FQHGHALTFAIIN

-182 VNPHRAHLDIL
+182 RNPHRAHLEIL
-193 AELSLNALYQQHGFT
+193 TDLSLGVLYHQHGFT
-208 SFLELHQAWQQTL
+208 NFLELHQAWQKTL
-221 DTSELNRRFFK
+221 DTSELNKRFFK

-244 VTFPPDAGDDATVR
+244 ATFPSDAGDDETVR

-283 NAIFDED
+283 DALFNDD
-290 NIRELLTNVDTQ
+290 DLSELLTNLDAQ
-302 ECTYYKAILQNLFFA
+302 ESTYYKAILQNLFFA

-323 NTPEKPDIRKFRGE
+323 NTPEKPNNRKFRGD

-352 YFRDPDA
+352 YFTDPDE
-359 ALRLFETIPFLNGGL
+359 ALRLFEAIPFLNGGL
-374 FECLDKPDPVP
+374 FECLDKPATDD
-385 VGASSSSRPN
+385 A
-395 GKILRIDG
+395 KTILRVDG
-403 FSDREDNPLHVP
+403 FSDRDDNPLRVP
-415 NELFFSGPQAV
+415 NELFFSEPQAV

-434 KNSRYTVRGLIHI
+434 KNRRYTVRGLIHI

-506 YMVDESLIAHLKN
+506 YMVDASLIAHLKE
-519 SLPGRSDLRIATGS
+519 SSRHTPLCRSRD
-533 DLPIATLET
+533 
-542 NDLSDVIETKLRHF
+542 IETKLRH
-556 LAYNDEPHPFTDAET
+556 LLTYNDEPHQFTDTET

-614 WRQRQIDR
+614 WRQRQINR

-643 NELEGEIASIN
+643 TELEGEIASIN

-699 QKIDETREN
+699 QRIDDTREN

-722 AANTLLDVEK
+722 AANTLLGVEK
-732 PAQLLLRNPEVD
+732 PAQLSLRNPEID
-744 TKEKALEEVRRRHF
+744 SKEKVLEEVRRRHF
-758 TARTPRT
+758 IARTPRT
-765 KERYRNRDAELRAEI
+765 KDRYRKRDAELRTEI
-780 SALLQSDGF
+780 SALLKQDGF
-789 PSETTEKIAT
+789 PSETTEKIAQ
-799 WDPYDQNASADF
+799 WDPYNQNAAADF
-811 FDSEWMFGITEGFDV
+811 FDPEWMFGIVEGFDV

-833 VRQEKIKS
+833 VRQEKIKA
-841 LKPMLQKR
+841 LKPTLKKR

-868 QLLNASGIH
+868 QLLSASGVH

-891 APLQKYLLDNTAGA
+891 APLQNYLLDNTAGA
-905 LICHSEAEREFESA
+905 VICHSEASREFESA
-919 DINTIVSILRNGAP
+919 DINTIVSVIQNGTP
-933 DPDSHIRFLT
+933 DEGSHIRFLT
-943 FKTFIGDPNI
+943 FETFIGDPDV
-953 ENRRERM
+953 ENRRERT

-965 LAQAGT
+965 LKREGT
-971 RENRYA
+971 RDDKYA

-1005 LGDIAKVRFGIK
+1005 LGDIAEVRRGFT

-1027 AEQIQ
+1027 AERIQ

-1037 AEFLKSVIKS
+1037 SEFLKPVIKS
-1047 PRECKSIRVDPS
+1047 PRECKSIRVDPGE
-1059 QLQFKLFMCDMDK
+1059 LKFKLFMCNMDK

-1081 EYITWGESQG
+1081 AYIQWGESQG
-1091 FHQRPSCRS
+1091 FDQRPSCKGRT
-1100 RARWWDLGQWGYPDM
+1100 RWWDLGERDFADL
-1115 LWSDAYNV
+1115 LWIETMHESFKVHRNAPSIYESDKFYGIKSQDNV
-1123 RFGCF
+1123 DTLM
-1128 ENAGDYFGDKRF
+1128 A
-1140 FVIEFKEKNLATR
+1140 L
-1153 AYLNSTIIPL
+1153 LNSTPVMLFKL
-1163 LIETEG
+1163 LSG
-1169 ISNLG
+1169 FHSLG
-1174 EGVIYTNVY
+1174 GGG
-1183 WLKTLPILAENH
+1183 LKTAV
-1195 IAKEIHRCYE
+1195 YE
-1205 NIKTREIL
+1205 VKDFRIVQPELVTFSEDLVNDLIQREVGTIQAD
-1213 PIFDEI
+1213 IEQ
-1219 HQPDRRALDAIIFNA
+1219 HNRRDLDAIIFDA
-1234 LDLTQGEQDGV
+1234 LNLTQGERDGV
-1245 YEAVVNLVEAR
+1245 YEAVVNLVESR
-1256 LRKARSLKGK
+1256 LRKAKSLKGK

>member
-1 MHETPL
+1 MHETHI
-7 KMEIQ
+7 KIEIQ
-12 RGLNNFADGDL
+12 RALNNFADGAL
-23 AEKATDLFKVLGYD
+23 SENAIHLLKVLGYE
-37 SQRTLS
+37 SQRTLN

-50 AFLEDFDNH
+50 AFLEDFDSH
-59 RRMNRENAHLHDW
+59 GRMNREKALLHEW
-72 HTVDFLFQ
+72 QTADFLFQ
-80 LTADEITQHTQET
+80 LTANEIEQQTQET

-100 GVDNTI
+100 GVDDTI
-106 YYSYLFLAIKLKGDT
+106 YYSYLFLAVKLKGDS
-121 YSRTALATIT
+121 YSRTALANIT

-138 AMPAMLI
+138 AMPALLI
-145 FQHGHTLTFAIIN
+145 FQHGHAFTFAVIN

-172 KVTLIKDIDV
+172 KVTLIKDINTD
-182 VNPHRAHLDIL
+182 NPHRAHLDIL
-193 AELSLNALYQQHGFT
+193 AELSIDALSHQHGFT
-208 SFLELHQAWQQTL
+208 NFLELHQAWQKTL

-238 FWAVGK
+238 FWAVER
-244 VTFPPDAGDDATVR
+244 VTFPSDAGDDETIR

-283 NAIFDED
+283 NALFDED
-290 NIRELLTNVDTQ
+290 DLSELITNLDA
-302 ECTYYKAILQNLFFA
+302 EESTYYKAILQNLFFA

-323 NTPEKPDIRKFRGE
+323 NTSEKPNNRKFRGE

-346 LYRYKR
+346 LYRYKH
-352 YFRDPDA
+352 YFRHPDA
-359 ALRLFETIPFLNGGL
+359 ALHLFASIPFLNGGL
-374 FECLDKPDPVP
+374 FECLDKPAPD
-385 VGASSSSRPN
+385 AA
-395 GKILRIDG
+395 KTILRVDG
-403 FSDREDNPLHVP
+403 FSDRDDNPLHVP
-415 NELFFSGPQAV
+415 NELFFSEPQAV

-434 KNSRYTVRGLIHI
+434 KNSRYTVQGLIHI
-447 LNRYKFTIAENT
+447 LNSYKFTIAENT

-506 YMVDESLIAHLKN
+506 YMVDESLIAHLKESSRHN
-519 SLPGRSDLRIATGS
+519 PLCRSENTDLA
-533 DLPIATLET
+533 
-542 NDLSDVIETKLRHF
+542 IETKLRH
-556 LAYNDEPHPFTDAET
+556 LLTYNDEPHQFTDAET
-571 EQLINAIDT
+571 EHLINAIDT

-603 LLGKLDPRNAQ
+603 LLSKLDPRNAQ

-622 VQGAIT
+622 VQAAIT

-643 NELEGEIASIN
+643 NELEGEIESIN

-699 QKIDETREN
+699 QRIDDTREN

-722 AANTLLDVEK
+722 AANTLLGVEK
-732 PAQLLLRNPEVD
+732 PAQMSLRNPEID
-744 TKEKALEEVRRRHF
+744 SKEKALEEVRRRHF

-765 KERYRNRDAELRAEI
+765 KDRYRHRDAELRAEI
-780 SALLQSDGF
+780 SALLKRDGF
-789 PSETTEKIAT
+789 PSETTEKIAE
-799 WDPYDQNASADF
+799 WDPYNQNASADF
-811 FDSEWMFGITEGFDV
+811 FDPEWMFGIIEGFDV

-833 VRQEKIKS
+833 VRQEKIKP
-841 LKPMLQKR
+841 LKPTLKKR
-849 YTCYTGAADLYVYF
+849 YACYTGAADLYVYF

-868 QLLNASGIH
+868 QLLNTSGVH

-891 APLQKYLLDNTAGA
+891 APLQKYLLDNSAGA
-905 LICHSEAEREFESA
+905 VICHSEAEREFESA
-919 DINTIVSILRNGAP
+919 AINTIVSILQNGTP
-933 DPDSHIRFLT
+933 NPDSHIHFLT
-943 FKTFIGDPNI
+943 FKTFIGDPDL
-953 ENRRERM
+953 ENRRERT

-971 RENRYA
+971 RENKYT

-992 WTLLEKGKDKLVR
+992 WTILEKGKDKLVR
-1005 LGDIAKVRFGIK
+1005 LGDVADVRRGFT

-1027 AEQIQ
+1027 AERIR

-1037 AEFLKSVIKS
+1037 SKFLKSVIKS
-1047 PRECKSIRVDPS
+1047 PRECKSIRVDPN
-1059 QLQFKLFMCDMDK
+1059 QLQFKLFMCHADK
-1072 AALAGTAAL
+1072 SALAGTAAL
-1081 EYITWGESQG
+1081 AYIEWGESQG
-1091 FHQRPSCRS
+1091 YHQRPSCKS
-1100 RARWWDLGQWGYPDM
+1100 RTRWWDLGERQIPSLSFNYLISSTARTLYARDGCYTSDNFQEVHTDSSLTLPLCASLNSSLFQLMVNMAGRSNFGGGLLKIQTYEMAELLCLDPKTFAFENEAIFRSSLWDM
-1115 LWSDAYNV
+1115 LKPSD
-1123 RFGCF
+1123 
-1128 ENAGDYFGDKRF
+1128 
-1140 FVIEFKEKNLATR
+1140 
-1153 AYLNSTIIPL
+1153 
-1163 LIETEG
+1163 
-1169 ISNLG
+1169 
-1174 EGVIYTNVY
+1174 
-1183 WLKTLPILAENH
+1183 
-1195 IAKEIHRCYE
+1195 
-1205 NIKTREIL
+1205 
-1213 PIFDEI
+1213 
-1219 HQPDRRALDAIIFNA
+1219 DRRALDAIIFDA
-1234 LDLTQGEQDGV
+1234 LNLTQGERDGV

-1256 LRKARSLKGK
+1256 LRKARSSRGK